1 MCANDIY
8 PFSTLNRYVGYT
20 PHTFPTWKLTYRHET
35 HRTQHAKDKHP
46 NKFKSVELCDLQ
58 CAIRDIFLEEK
69 KTSRTM
75 KILSLKQCRECHLL
89 RMQRRISRKFK
100 SYNARGAF
108 FLKPCFYSDASG
120 QRSIK
125 LYYISYKSNF
135 VQNPIIAFVNQPLA
149 NTKKTSILSTI
160 SWPMILHWIRYA
172 CNRLHKN
179 CSPCHKDRCE
189 IVKECAALNN
199 KRTII
204 SPSFCTPS
212 CASPWIRQRM
222 PYWRTRGKLALCTR
236 DLKPID
242 QLPYWK
248 PETGNP
254 S

>member
-1 MCANDIY
+1 MINRTFAFGIQFPKHMCANDIY
-8 PFSTLNRYVGYT
+8 PFSTLNRYVGYS
-20 PHTFPTWKLTYRHET
+20 PHTFPTWKLTYRNET
-35 HRTQHAKDKHP
+35 HRTQHAKDEHP

-89 RMQRRISRKFK
+89 MMQRRISRKFN

-120 QRSIK
+120 QRSTK
-125 LYYISYKSNF
+125 PYYISYKSNF

-160 SWPMILHWIRYA
+160 SWPMILHWIRYG

-189 IVKECAALNN
+189 RVRCFEQQKDDYI
-199 KRTII
+199 TILHPI
-204 SPSFCTPS
+204 
-212 CASPWIRQRM
+212 
-222 PYWRTRGKLALCTR
+222 LC
-236 DLKPID
+236 IAM
-242 QLPYWK
+242 
-248 PETGNP
+248 N
-254 S
+254 